1 MLQKLGFLPGFN
13 KQVTSTGAESQWT
26 GGENV
31 RFRYGTPE
39 KIGGWNQ
46 LGESKLTGVARG
58 LHHFVNKEST
68 KYAAIGTNRILYVY
82 SGGVYYDIHPLTNP
96 SGTAITSAFSTTN
109 NDAAVTITFSGSHNF
124 QAGDIILFGDTST
137 FSAIT
142 NSNFG
147 ASDFCDKKF
156 MVTSVPTT
164 STITI
169 TMPSV
174 ETGSG
179 ATTSGGI
186 TYYQYYHVG
195 PAEQIGA
202 YGWGISLFGG
212 TILGSLTTTLT
223 APGLGDNAFGTGGSG
238 TTVNVGS
245 TTGFPSTGT
254 NYFQVGS
261 EEISYTGVTATSFT
275 GITRAARGSTRAAHS
290 GGATVTNTSSWTGWG
305 SAAANTDK
313 VTDPGLWSLDN
324 LGSSLIALIHN
335 GECFEWDGDAANA
348 TATRATI
355 ITGAPTASRDMIVA
369 TTSRQLIFFGT
380 ETTIGTKSSQDD
392 MYIRWSDREDITN
405 YTAEI
410 DNTAGE
416 QRLAAGSRIMGS
428 ELGRDAI
435 YVWTDTSLF
444 TMRFIG
450 GQLVFAFA
458 QVGTNCG
465 LIGMNAAVEVD
476 GAAYWMSDNGFFRFT
491 GKLESMDC
499 LVEDYVYDDLNT
511 TSNQLVYCGINNLFG
526 EITWFY
532 PTSTS
537 NVNTRSVTYS
547 YLDST
552 SKRPIWFTN
561 ASSLYPRTTWQ
572 DSAVFGLPHATKYD
586 AGTDTSFDVTG
597 NTDGTTIY
605 FEHETGV
612 NQQLAASTATAIPAN
627 ITSGDYDITQKVVRG
642 AATNM
647 ADLRGDGENIMRVS
661 RIIPDFITQ
670 QGNAIVQ
677 LDLRNYPNNASA
689 SSSLGPFT
697 VTTST
702 SKVDTRARA
711 RAIALT
717 ISNTAVDTTW
727 KLGTF
732 RLDIQAGGRR

>member
-68 KYAAIGTNRILYVY
+68 KFAAIGTNRILYVY

-96 SGTAITSAFSTTN
+96 SGTAITNAFSTSN
-109 NDAAVTITFSGSHNF
+109 GDPEVTITFSTSHNF
-124 QAGDIILFGDTST
+124 SAGDIILFGDTST

-147 ASDFCDKKF
+147 AADFCDKKF

-164 STITI
+164 TTITI
-169 TMPSV
+169 TMPSN

-186 TYYQYYHVG
+186 TYYQYYHVV

-202 YGWGISLFGG
+202 YGWGISLWGG
-212 TILGSLTTTLT
+212 NILGSITTTLNG
-223 APGLGDNAFGTGGSG
+223 ALLNDANGTGGSG
-238 TTVNVGS
+238 TSITLTS
-245 TTGFPSTGT
+245 TTGFPTSGT
-254 NYFQVGS
+254 NYIQVGT
-261 EEISYTGVTATSFT
+261 EEISYTGVSGSNLT

-290 GGATVTNTSSWTGWG
+290 NGATVTNSSSWTGWG

-324 LGSSLIALIHN
+324 LGSTLIALIHN
-335 GECFEWDGDAANA
+335 GECFEWDGDASNA

-355 ITGAPTASRDMIVA
+355 ISGAPTASRDMLVS
-369 TTSRQLIFFGT
+369 TPDRHLVFFGT
-380 ETTIGTKSSQDD
+380 ETTIGDKATQDD
-392 MYIRWSDREDITN
+392 MYIRFSDQENIND
-405 YTAEI
+405 YTPSAI
-410 DNTAGE
+410 NSAGI
-416 QRLAAGSRIMGS
+416 QRLADGSRIMGA
-428 ELGRDAI
+428 ELGRNAI
-435 YVWTDTSLF
+435 YVWTDTALF
-444 TMRFIG
+444 TMRFVG
-450 GQLVFAFA
+450 GDFVFAFE

-476 GAAYWMSDNGFFRFT
+476 GAAYWMSENGFFRYT

-511 TSNQLVYCGINNLFG
+511 TSNQLIYCGINNLFG

-532 PTSTS
+532 PTATS
-537 NVNTRSVTYS
+537 NVVNRAVTYS

-561 ASSLYPRTTWQ
+561 ASSLYPRSTWE
-572 DSAVFGLPHATKYD
+572 DSSVFGLPHATQYN
-586 AGTDTSFDVTG
+586 AGVDTSFDVTG

-612 NQQLAASTATAIPAN
+612 NQQLAAASAVAIPAN
-627 ITSGDYDITQKVVRG
+627 ITSGDYDITQKVIRG

-661 RIIPDFITQ
+661 RIIPDFISQ
-670 QGNAIVQ
+670 QGNAIIQ
-677 LDLRNYPNNASA
+677 LDLRNYPNNTAS

-732 RLDIQAGGRR
+732 RLDISSGGRR